1 MGISDLFVSYNQ
13 VQPPSYLSQPAP
25 NYSSDLSNEDSIY
38 DNAQLFNQE
47 LYDRINN
54 RPKSI
59 FAGWNPI
66 EKSLEEPD
74 DRTPT
79 GNQIV
84 NFFMNKGL
92 TKNQAKGIY
101 GNIMQESGG
110 KHNIVS
116 KDGHNSYGLA
126 QWTGTRK
133 ARLFSKYGT
142 NPTVNQ
148 QLEYLWDEL
157 NSTEKSALNALR
169 NTSTVADATKVFM
182 QKFERPANCAANFK
196 NRLNHANSVA

>member
-182 QKFERPANCAANFK
+182 QKFERPANWAANFK
-196 NRLNHANSVA
+196 NRLKHANSVA

>member
-1 MGISDLFVSYNQ
+1 MGISDLFVSYYQ
-13 VQPPSYLSQPAP
+13 VQAPSYLESPQVEYTPIGEE
-25 NYSSDLSNEDSIY
+25 LT
-38 DNAQLFNQE
+38 NQE
-47 LYDRINN
+47 NLDRIQSRNQ
-54 RPKSI
+54 KKEG
-59 FAGWNPI
+59 FAGWNT
-66 EKSLEEPD
+66 LEQNTQEISD

-79 GNQIV
+79 GSQIV

-116 KDGHNSYGLA
+116 RDGHNSYGLA

-157 NSTEKSALNALR
+157 NSTEKNALNALR
-169 NTSTVADATKVFM
+169 NTTTVEDATKVFM
-182 QKFERPANCAANFK
+182 QKFERPANWAANFK
-196 NRLNHANSVA
+196 NRLKHANSVA

>member
-13 VQPPSYLSQPAP
+13 VQAPSYLESPQIEYTPIGEE
-25 NYSSDLSNEDSIY
+25 LTT
-38 DNAQLFNQE
+38 QE
-47 LYDRINN
+47 NLDRIQSRNQ
-54 RPKSI
+54 KKEG
-59 FAGWNPI
+59 FAGWNL
-66 EKSLEEPD
+66 LEQNTQGISD

-79 GNQIV
+79 SSQIV

-116 KDGHNSYGLA
+116 RDGHNSYGLA
-126 QWTGTRK
+126 QWTGARK

-157 NSTEKSALNALR
+157 NSTEKGALNALR
-169 NTSTVADATKVFM
+169 NTTTVADATKVFM
-182 QKFERPANCAANFK
+182 QKFERPANWAANFK
-196 NRLNHANSVA
+196 NRLKHANSVA

>member
-13 VQPPSYLSQPAP
+13 VQAPSYLESPQVEYTPIGEE
-25 NYSSDLSNEDSIY
+25 LTT
-38 DNAQLFNQE
+38 QE
-47 LYDRINN
+47 NLDRIQSRNQ
-54 RPKSI
+54 KKEG
-59 FAGWNPI
+59 FAGWNT
-66 EKSLEEPD
+66 LEQDTKEISD
-74 DRTPT
+74 DITPT
-79 GNQIV
+79 GSQIV

-116 KDGHNSYGLA
+116 RDGHNSYGLA

-157 NSTEKSALNALR
+157 NSTEKGALDALR

-182 QKFERPANCAANFK
+182 QKFERPANWAANFK
-196 NRLNHANSVA
+196 NRLKHANSVA

>member
-13 VQPPSYLSQPAP
+13 VQAPSYLESPQVEYTPIGEE
-25 NYSSDLSNEDSIY
+25 LTT
-38 DNAQLFNQE
+38 QE
-47 LYDRINN
+47 NLDRIQSRNQ
-54 RPKSI
+54 KKEG
-59 FAGWNPI
+59 FAGWNT
-66 EKSLEEPD
+66 LEQDTKEISD

-79 GNQIV
+79 GSQIV

-116 KDGHNSYGLA
+116 RDGHNSYGLA

-157 NSTEKSALNALR
+157 NSTEKGALDALR

-182 QKFERPANCAANFK
+182 QKFERPANWAANFK
-196 NRLNHANSVA
+196 NRLKHANSVA

>member
-13 VQPPSYLSQPAP
+13 VQAPSYLESPQVEYTPIGEE
-25 NYSSDLSNEDSIY
+25 LT
-38 DNAQLFNQE
+38 NQE
-47 LYDRINN
+47 NLDRIQSRNQ
-54 RPKSI
+54 KKEG
-59 FAGWNPI
+59 FAGWNL
-66 EKSLEEPD
+66 LEQNTQEISD

-79 GNQIV
+79 SSQIV

-116 KDGHNSYGLA
+116 RDGHNSYGLA

-157 NSTEKSALNALR
+157 NSTEKNALNALR
-169 NTSTVADATKVFM
+169 NTTTVEDATKVFM
-182 QKFERPANCAANFK
+182 QKFERPANWAANFK
-196 NRLNHANSVA
+196 NRLKHANSVA

>member
-13 VQPPSYLSQPAP
+13 VQVPSYLNQPQP

-54 RPKSI
+54 RPKSV

-66 EKSLEEPD
+66 EKSLDVPD

-79 GNQIV
+79 GSQIV

-116 KDGHNSYGLA
+116 RDGHNSYGLA

-142 NPTVNQ
+142 SPTVNQ

-157 NSTEKSALNALR
+157 NSTEKNALNALR
-169 NTSTVADATKVFM
+169 NTTTVADATKVFM
-182 QKFERPANCAANFK
+182 QKFERPANWAANFK
-196 NRLNHANSVA
+196 NRLKHANSVA

>member
-13 VQPPSYLSQPAP
+13 VQAPSYLEFPQVEYTPIGEE
-25 NYSSDLSNEDSIY
+25 LT
-38 DNAQLFNQE
+38 NQE
-47 LYDRINN
+47 NLDRIQSRNQ
-54 RPKSI
+54 KKEG
-59 FAGWNPI
+59 FAGWNL
-66 EKSLEEPD
+66 LEQNTQEISD

-116 KDGHNSYGLA
+116 RDGHNSYGLA

-157 NSTEKSALNALR
+157 NSTEKNALNALR
-169 NTSTVADATKVFM
+169 NTTTVADATKVFM
-182 QKFERPANCAANFK
+182 QKFERPANWAANFK
-196 NRLNHANSVA
+196 NRLKHANSVA

>member
-13 VQPPSYLSQPAP
+13 VQAPSYLESPRIEYTP
-25 NYSSDLSNEDSIY
+25 IGEELT
-38 DNAQLFNQE
+38 NQE
-47 LYDRINN
+47 NLDRIQSRNQ
-54 RPKSI
+54 KKEG
-59 FAGWNPI
+59 FAGWNP
-66 EKSLEEPD
+66 LEQNTQEISD

-116 KDGHNSYGLA
+116 RDGHNSYGLA

-157 NSTEKSALNALR
+157 NSTEKNALNALR
-169 NTSTVADATKVFM
+169 NTTTVADATKVFM
-182 QKFERPANCAANFK
+182 QKFERPANWAANFK
-196 NRLNHANSVA
+196 NRLKHANSVA

>member
-13 VQPPSYLSQPAP
+13 VQAPSYLESPQIEYTPIGEE
-25 NYSSDLSNEDSIY
+25 LT
-38 DNAQLFNQE
+38 NQE
-47 LYDRINN
+47 NLDRIQSRNQ
-54 RPKSI
+54 KKEG
-59 FAGWNPI
+59 FAGWNPLGQTVQ
-66 EKSLEEPD
+66 EVPD

-79 GNQIV
+79 DNQIV

-116 KDGHNSYGLA
+116 RDGHNSYGLA

-148 QLEYLWDEL
+148 QLEYLWSEL
-157 NSTEKSALNALR
+157 NSTEKGALNALR
-169 NTSTVADATKVFM
+169 NTSTVEDATKVFM
-182 QKFERPANCAANFK
+182 QKFERPANWAANFK
-196 NRLNHANSVA
+196 NRLKHANSVA

>member
-13 VQPPSYLSQPAP
+13 VQAPSYLESPQIEYTPIGEE
-25 NYSSDLSNEDSIY
+25 LTT
-38 DNAQLFNQE
+38 QE
-47 LYDRINN
+47 NLDRIQSRNQ
-54 RPKSI
+54 KKEG
-59 FAGWNPI
+59 FAGWNP
-66 EKSLEEPD
+66 LEQNTQEISD

-79 GNQIV
+79 SSQIV

-116 KDGHNSYGLA
+116 RDGHNSYGLV

-157 NSTEKSALNALR
+157 NSTEKNALNALR
-169 NTSTVADATKVFM
+169 NTTTVEDATKVFM
-182 QKFERPANCAANFK
+182 QKFERPANWAANFK
-196 NRLNHANSVA
+196 NRLKHANSVA

>member
-13 VQPPSYLSQPAP
+13 VQAPSYLESPQIEYTPIGEE
-25 NYSSDLSNEDSIY
+25 LTT
-38 DNAQLFNQE
+38 QE
-47 LYDRINN
+47 NLDRIQSRNQ
-54 RPKSI
+54 KKEG
-59 FAGWNPI
+59 FAGWNLLKQNTQEI
-66 EKSLEEPD
+66 SD

-79 GNQIV
+79 SSQIV

-116 KDGHNSYGLA
+116 RDGHNSYGLA

-169 NTSTVADATKVFM
+169 NTTTVEDATKVFM
-182 QKFERPANCAANFK
+182 QKFERPANWAANFK
-196 NRLNHANSVA
+196 NRLKHANSVA

>member
-13 VQPPSYLSQPAP
+13 VQAPSYLESPQIEYTPIGEE
-25 NYSSDLSNEDSIY
+25 LT
-38 DNAQLFNQE
+38 NQE
-47 LYDRINN
+47 NLDRIQSRNQ
-54 RPKSI
+54 KKEG
-59 FAGWNPI
+59 FAGWNPLGQTVQ
-66 EKSLEEPD
+66 EVPD

-116 KDGHNSYGLA
+116 RDGHNSYGLA

-142 NPTVNQ
+142 SPTVNQ
-148 QLEYLWDEL
+148 QLEYLWSEL
-157 NSTEKSALNALR
+157 NSTEKGALNALR
-169 NTSTVADATKVFM
+169 NTSTVEDATKVFM
-182 QKFERPANCAANFK
+182 QKFERPANWAANFK
-196 NRLNHANSVA
+196 NRLKHANSVA

>member
-13 VQPPSYLSQPAP
+13 VQAPSYLESPQIEYTPIGEE
-25 NYSSDLSNEDSIY
+25 LT
-38 DNAQLFNQE
+38 NQE
-47 LYDRINN
+47 NLDRIQSRNQ
-54 RPKSI
+54 KKEG
-59 FAGWNPI
+59 FAGWNI
-66 EKSLEEPD
+66 LEQNTQEASD

-79 GNQIV
+79 GSQIV

-116 KDGHNSYGLA
+116 RDGHNSYGLA

-157 NSTEKSALNALR
+157 NSTEKGALNALR
-169 NTSTVADATKVFM
+169 NTTTVADATKVFM
-182 QKFERPANCAANFK
+182 QKFERPANWAANFK
-196 NRLNHANSVA
+196 NRLKHANSVA

>member
-13 VQPPSYLSQPAP
+13 VQAPYYLESPQIEYTPIGEE
-25 NYSSDLSNEDSIY
+25 LT
-38 DNAQLFNQE
+38 NQE
-47 LYDRINN
+47 NLDRIQSRNQ
-54 RPKSI
+54 KKKG
-59 FAGWNPI
+59 FAGWNP
-66 EKSLEEPD
+66 LEQTVQEVPD

-116 KDGHNSYGLA
+116 RDGHNSYGLA

-148 QLEYLWDEL
+148 QLEYLWSEL
-157 NSTEKSALNALR
+157 NSTEKGALNALR
-169 NTSTVADATKVFM
+169 NTSTVEDATKVFM
-182 QKFERPANCAANFK
+182 QKFERPTNWAANFK
-196 NRLNHANSVA
+196 NRLKHANSVA

>member
-13 VQPPSYLSQPAP
+13 VQAPSYLESPQIEYTPIGEE
-25 NYSSDLSNEDSIY
+25 LTT
-38 DNAQLFNQE
+38 QE
-47 LYDRINN
+47 NLDRIQSRNQ
-54 RPKSI
+54 KKEG
-59 FAGWNPI
+59 FAGWNT
-66 EKSLEEPD
+66 LEQNAQETSD

-79 GNQIV
+79 GSQIV

-116 KDGHNSYGLA
+116 RDGHNSYGLA

-142 NPTVNQ
+142 SPTVNQ

-157 NSTEKSALNALR
+157 NSTEKGALNALR
-169 NTSTVADATKVFM
+169 NTTTVEDATKVFM
-182 QKFERPANCAANFK
+182 QKFERPANWAANFK
-196 NRLNHANSVA
+196 NRLKHANSVA

>member
-13 VQPPSYLSQPAP
+13 VQAPSYLESPQVEYTPIGEE
-25 NYSSDLSNEDSIY
+25 LT
-38 DNAQLFNQE
+38 NQE
-47 LYDRINN
+47 NLDRIQSRNQ
-54 RPKSI
+54 KKEG
-59 FAGWNPI
+59 FAGWNL
-66 EKSLEEPD
+66 LEQNTQEISD

-116 KDGHNSYGLA
+116 RDGHNSYGLA

-157 NSTEKSALNALR
+157 NSTEKNALNALR
-169 NTSTVADATKVFM
+169 NTTTVEDATKVFM
-182 QKFERPANCAANFK
+182 QKFERPANWAANFK
-196 NRLNHANSVA
+196 NRLKHANSVA

>member
-13 VQPPSYLSQPAP
+13 VQAPSQIEYTPIGEELT
-25 NYSSDLSNEDSIY
+25 
-38 DNAQLFNQE
+38 NQE
-47 LYDRINN
+47 NLDRIQSRNQ
-54 RPKSI
+54 KKEG
-59 FAGWNPI
+59 FAGWNP
-66 EKSLEEPD
+66 LEQTVQEVPD

-116 KDGHNSYGLA
+116 RDGHNSYGLA

-148 QLEYLWDEL
+148 QLEYLWSEL
-157 NSTEKSALNALR
+157 NSTEKGALNALR
-169 NTSTVADATKVFM
+169 NTSTVEDATKVFM
-182 QKFERPANCAANFK
+182 QKFERPANWAANFK
-196 NRLNHANSVA
+196 NRLKHANSVA

>member
-13 VQPPSYLSQPAP
+13 VQAPSYLESPQIEYTPIGEE
-25 NYSSDLSNEDSIY
+25 LT
-38 DNAQLFNQE
+38 NQE
-47 LYDRINN
+47 NLDRIQSRNQ
-54 RPKSI
+54 KKEG
-59 FAGWNPI
+59 FAGWNT
-66 EKSLEEPD
+66 LEQNTQEISD

-79 GNQIV
+79 GSQIV

-116 KDGHNSYGLA
+116 RDGHNSYGLA

-157 NSTEKSALNALR
+157 NSTEKGALNALR
-169 NTSTVADATKVFM
+169 NTTTVEDATKVFM
-182 QKFERPANCAANFK
+182 QKFERPANWAANFK
-196 NRLNHANSVA
+196 NRLKHANSVA

>member
-13 VQPPSYLSQPAP
+13 VQAPSYLESPQIEYTPIGEE
-25 NYSSDLSNEDSIY
+25 LTT
-38 DNAQLFNQE
+38 QE
-47 LYDRINN
+47 NLDRIQSRNQ
-54 RPKSI
+54 RKEG
-59 FAGWNPI
+59 FAGWNP
-66 EKSLEEPD
+66 LEQNTQEISD

-79 GNQIV
+79 SSQIV

-116 KDGHNSYGLA
+116 RDGHNSYGLA

-157 NSTEKSALNALR
+157 NSTEKNALNALR
-169 NTSTVADATKVFM
+169 NTTTVADATKVFM
-182 QKFERPANCAANFK
+182 QKFERPANWAANFK
-196 NRLNHANSVA
+196 NRLKHANSVA

>member
-13 VQPPSYLSQPAP
+13 VQAPSYLESPQIEYTPIGEE
-25 NYSSDLSNEDSIY
+25 LT
-38 DNAQLFNQE
+38 NQE
-47 LYDRINN
+47 NLDRIQSRNQ
-54 RPKSI
+54 KKEG
-59 FAGWNPI
+59 FAGWNT
-66 EKSLEEPD
+66 LEQNTQEISD

-79 GNQIV
+79 GSQIV

-116 KDGHNSYGLA
+116 RDGHNSYGLA

-169 NTSTVADATKVFM
+169 NTTTVEDATKVFM
-182 QKFERPANCAANFK
+182 QKFERPANWAANFK
-196 NRLNHANSVA
+196 NRLKHANSVA

>member
-13 VQPPSYLSQPAP
+13 VQAPSYLESPQIEYTPIGEE
-25 NYSSDLSNEDSIY
+25 LTT
-38 DNAQLFNQE
+38 QE
-47 LYDRINN
+47 NLDRIQSRNQ
-54 RPKSI
+54 KKDG
-59 FAGWNPI
+59 FAGWNL
-66 EKSLEEPD
+66 LEQNTQEISD

-79 GNQIV
+79 GSQIV

-116 KDGHNSYGLA
+116 RDGHNSYGLA

-157 NSTEKSALNALR
+157 NSTEKNALNALR
-169 NTSTVADATKVFM
+169 NTTTVADATKVFM
-182 QKFERPANCAANFK
+182 QKFERPANWAANFK
-196 NRLNHANSVA
+196 NRLKHANSVA

>member
-13 VQPPSYLSQPAP
+13 VQAPSYLDTPQVEYTPIGEE
-25 NYSSDLSNEDSIY
+25 LT
-38 DNAQLFNQE
+38 NQE
-47 LYDRINN
+47 NLDRIQSRNQ
-54 RPKSI
+54 KKEGL
-59 FAGWNPI
+59 AGWNP
-66 EKSLEEPD
+66 LEQTVQEASD

-79 GNQIV
+79 SNQIV

-116 KDGHNSYGLA
+116 RDGHNSYGLA

-148 QLEYLWDEL
+148 QLEYLWSEL
-157 NSTEKSALNALR
+157 NSTERGALDALR

-182 QKFERPANCAANFK
+182 QKFERPANWAANFK
-196 NRLNHANSVA
+196 NRLKHANSVA

>member
-13 VQPPSYLSQPAP
+13 VQPPAYLSQPQTD
-25 NYSSDLSNEDSIY
+25 YSSDLSNNNSIY

-54 RPKSI
+54 RPKSV

-66 EKSLEEPD
+66 EKSLKEPD

-79 GNQIV
+79 GSQIV

-116 KDGHNSYGLA
+116 RDGHNSYGLA

-157 NSTEKSALNALR
+157 NSTERGALNALR
-169 NTSTVADATKVFM
+169 NTSTVSDATKVFM
-182 QKFERPANCAANFK
+182 QKFERPANWAANFK
-196 NRLNHANSVA
+196 NRLKHANSVA

>member
-13 VQPPSYLSQPAP
+13 VQAPSYLESPQIEYTPIGEE
-25 NYSSDLSNEDSIY
+25 LT
-38 DNAQLFNQE
+38 NQE
-47 LYDRINN
+47 NLDRIQSRNQ
-54 RPKSI
+54 KKEG
-59 FAGWNPI
+59 FAGWNP
-66 EKSLEEPD
+66 LEQTVQEVPD
-74 DRTPT
+74 DRTPR

-116 KDGHNSYGLA
+116 RDGHNSYGLA

-148 QLEYLWDEL
+148 QLEYLWSEL
-157 NSTEKSALNALR
+157 NSTEKGALNALR

-182 QKFERPANCAANFK
+182 QKFERPANWAANFK
-196 NRLNHANSVA
+196 NRLKHANSVA

>member
-13 VQPPSYLSQPAP
+13 VQAPSYLESPQIEYTPIGEE
-25 NYSSDLSNEDSIY
+25 LT
-38 DNAQLFNQE
+38 NQE
-47 LYDRINN
+47 NLDRIQSRNQ
-54 RPKSI
+54 KKKG
-59 FAGWNPI
+59 FAGWNP
-66 EKSLEEPD
+66 LEQTVQEVPD

-116 KDGHNSYGLA
+116 RDGHNSYGLA

-148 QLEYLWDEL
+148 QLEYLWSEL
-157 NSTEKSALNALR
+157 NSTEKGALNALR
-169 NTSTVADATKVFM
+169 NTSTVEDATKVFM
-182 QKFERPANCAANFK
+182 QKFERPANWAANFK
-196 NRLNHANSVA
+196 NRLKHANSVA

>member
-13 VQPPSYLSQPAP
+13 VQAPSYLESPQIEYTPIGEE
-25 NYSSDLSNEDSIY
+25 LT
-38 DNAQLFNQE
+38 NQE
-47 LYDRINN
+47 NLDRIQSRNQ
-54 RPKSI
+54 KKEG
-59 FAGWNPI
+59 FAGWNL
-66 EKSLEEPD
+66 LEQNTQEISD

-116 KDGHNSYGLA
+116 RDGHNSYGLA

-157 NSTEKSALNALR
+157 NSTEKNALNALR
-169 NTSTVADATKVFM
+169 NTTTVEDATKVFM
-182 QKFERPANCAANFK
+182 QKFERPANWAANFK
-196 NRLNHANSVA
+196 NRLKHANSVA

>member
-13 VQPPSYLSQPAP
+13 VQAPSYLESPQIEYTPIGEE
-25 NYSSDLSNEDSIY
+25 LTT
-38 DNAQLFNQE
+38 QE
-47 LYDRINN
+47 NLDRIQSRNQ
-54 RPKSI
+54 KKEG
-59 FAGWNPI
+59 FAGWNT
-66 EKSLEEPD
+66 LEQNTQEISD

-79 GNQIV
+79 GSQIV

-116 KDGHNSYGLA
+116 RDGHNSYGLA

-142 NPTVNQ
+142 NTTVNQ

-157 NSTEKSALNALR
+157 NSTEKNALNALR
-169 NTSTVADATKVFM
+169 NTTTVEDATKVFM
-182 QKFERPANCAANFK
+182 QKFERPANWAANFK
-196 NRLNHANSVA
+196 NRLKHANSVA

>member
-13 VQPPSYLSQPAP
+13 VQAPSYL
-25 NYSSDLSNEDSIY
+25 DSPQVEYTPIGEE
-38 DNAQLFNQE
+38 LTNQE
-47 LYDRINN
+47 NLDRIQSRNQ
-54 RPKSI
+54 KKEG
-59 FAGWNPI
+59 FAGWNT
-66 EKSLEEPD
+66 LEQDTQEISD
-74 DRTPT
+74 DKTPT
-79 GNQIV
+79 GSQIV

-116 KDGHNSYGLA
+116 RDGHNSYGLA

-157 NSTEKSALNALR
+157 NSTEKSALNALK

-182 QKFERPANCAANFK
+182 QKFERPANWAANFK
-196 NRLNHANSVA
+196 NRLKHANSVA

>member
-13 VQPPSYLSQPAP
+13 VQAPSYLSQPTS

-66 EKSLEEPD
+66 EKSLDVPD

-79 GNQIV
+79 GSQIV

-116 KDGHNSYGLA
+116 RDGHNSYGLA

-157 NSTEKSALNALR
+157 NSTEKNALNALR
-169 NTSTVADATKVFM
+169 NTTTVADATKVFM
-182 QKFERPANCAANFK
+182 QKFERPANWAANLK
-196 NRLNHANSVA
+196 NRLKHANSVA

>member
-13 VQPPSYLSQPAP
+13 VQAPSYLESPQIEYTPIGEE
-25 NYSSDLSNEDSIY
+25 LT
-38 DNAQLFNQE
+38 NQE
-47 LYDRINN
+47 NLDRIQSRNQ
-54 RPKSI
+54 KKEG
-59 FAGWNPI
+59 FAGWNT
-66 EKSLEEPD
+66 LEQNIQEASN
-74 DRTPT
+74 DRTST
-79 GNQIV
+79 SSQIV

-116 KDGHNSYGLA
+116 RDGHNSYGLA

-157 NSTEKSALNALR
+157 NSTEKNALNALR
-169 NTSTVADATKVFM
+169 NTTTVEDATKVFM
-182 QKFERPANCAANFK
+182 QKFERPANWAANFK
-196 NRLNHANSVA
+196 NRLKHANSVA

>member
-13 VQPPSYLSQPAP
+13 VQAPSYLESPQIEYTPIGEE
-25 NYSSDLSNEDSIY
+25 LTT
-38 DNAQLFNQE
+38 QE
-47 LYDRINN
+47 NLDRIQSRNQ
-54 RPKSI
+54 KKDG
-59 FAGWNPI
+59 FAGWNL
-66 EKSLEEPD
+66 LEQNTQEISD

-116 KDGHNSYGLA
+116 RDGHNSYGLA

-157 NSTEKSALNALR
+157 NSTEKNALNALR
-169 NTSTVADATKVFM
+169 NTTTVADATKVFM
-182 QKFERPANCAANFK
+182 QKFERPANWAANFK
-196 NRLNHANSVA
+196 NRLKHANSVA

>member
-13 VQPPSYLSQPAP
+13 VQAPSYLESPQIEYTPIGEE
-25 NYSSDLSNEDSIY
+25 LTT
-38 DNAQLFNQE
+38 QE
-47 LYDRINN
+47 NLDRIQSRNQ
-54 RPKSI
+54 KKEG
-59 FAGWNPI
+59 FAGWNI
-66 EKSLEEPD
+66 LKQNTQEISD

-79 GNQIV
+79 SSQIV

-116 KDGHNSYGLA
+116 RDGHNSYGLA

-157 NSTEKSALNALR
+157 NSTEKNALNALR
-169 NTSTVADATKVFM
+169 NTTTVADATKVFM
-182 QKFERPANCAANFK
+182 QKFERPANWAANFK
-196 NRLNHANSVA
+196 NRLKHANSVA

>member
-13 VQPPSYLSQPAP
+13 VQPPAYLSQPQTD
-25 NYSSDLSNEDSIY
+25 YSSDLSNDNSIY

-47 LYDRINN
+47 LYDRINS
-54 RPKSI
+54 RPKSV

-79 GNQIV
+79 GSQIV

-116 KDGHNSYGLA
+116 RDGHNSYGLA

-182 QKFERPANCAANFK
+182 QKFERPANWAANFK
-196 NRLNHANSVA
+196 NRLKHANSVA

>member
-13 VQPPSYLSQPAP
+13 VQAPSYLESPQIEYTPIGGE
-25 NYSSDLSNEDSIY
+25 LT
-38 DNAQLFNQE
+38 NQE
-47 LYDRINN
+47 NLDRIQSRNQ
-54 RPKSI
+54 KKEG
-59 FAGWNPI
+59 FAGWNAI
-66 EKSLEEPD
+66 EQNPQEISD

-79 GNQIV
+79 GSQIV

-116 KDGHNSYGLA
+116 RDGHNSYGLA

-157 NSTEKSALNALR
+157 NSTEKGALDALR

-182 QKFERPANCAANFK
+182 QKFERPANWAANFK
-196 NRLNHANSVA
+196 NRLKHANSVV

>member
-13 VQPPSYLSQPAP
+13 VQAPSYLESPQIEYTPIGEE
-25 NYSSDLSNEDSIY
+25 LTT
-38 DNAQLFNQE
+38 QE
-47 LYDRINN
+47 NLDRIQSRNQ
-54 RPKSI
+54 KKEG
-59 FAGWNPI
+59 FAGWNLPEQNTQDI
-66 EKSLEEPD
+66 SD

-79 GNQIV
+79 SSQIV

-116 KDGHNSYGLA
+116 RDGHNSYGLA

-169 NTSTVADATKVFM
+169 NTTTVEDATKVFM
-182 QKFERPANCAANFK
+182 QKFERPANWAANFK
-196 NRLNHANSVA
+196 NRLKHANSVA